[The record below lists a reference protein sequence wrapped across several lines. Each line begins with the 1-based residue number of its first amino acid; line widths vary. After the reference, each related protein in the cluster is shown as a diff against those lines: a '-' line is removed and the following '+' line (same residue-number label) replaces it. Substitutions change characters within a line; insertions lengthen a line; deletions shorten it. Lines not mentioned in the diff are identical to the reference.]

1 MFLKYKKELVIYDC
15 LLYYVS
21 SEIIQYLLLI
31 TYIYPPLGARGGFLH
46 NNPKILQGYELAPVR
61 DFSMGNTFSEYT
73 DSQPDLF
80 YSPSAEAR
88 NEKQRGIAAEDFI
101 LGLIKAGTPSY
112 NKKFE
117 LRVEA
122 YSLQLAYSHNKM
134 LSLSNSRTR
143 ILAHQV
149 ACTHRV
155 MSALNQRFLIADEV
169 GLGKTI
175 EAGLIIKELG
185 YRHRYRRM
193 LIVCPASL
201 MYQWQHEMLSKF
213 NDRFLIM
220 DRKELNR
227 VMTLR
232 RDANP
237 WEAHDKVICSLD
249 FIKNRRHQR
258 ILRNTSWDAVIF
270 DEAHRLRRDSRQAT
284 LAYEAAQVIAER
296 ATALLLL
303 TATPFRGNLDELYY
317 LIALLDRNIL
327 GPFQSYYFDYCIDN
341 ADLSTLRKKIAPV
354 LIRRT
359 KREVGGFTR
368 RCARTVRFELYPDER
383 ALYDATTRYVA
394 EEFNRAVQSENRA
407 VGFVMTIFQKLLDSS
422 TRALGSALE
431 RRMTRLR
438 ELADRADLERRLDRE
453 AAVDEP
459 DLIDETEDVDDLV
472 CLSSR
477 KTIAEM
483 RKEIDTLRRLV
494 ELSNGIRINKKS
506 EKLSRLIGDLK
517 KKGHKKFLI
526 FTQFRTTQEYLK
538 DVLGSFDVELFHGSQ
553 GRDEKERSMA
563 RFKDEAE
570 ILISTEAGGE
580 GRNMQFCNILINY
593 DLPWSPLKIE
603 QRIGRLHR
611 FGQADDVYIYNFST
625 KDTVAERVLEI
636 LKTKLRLFE
645 ESIGVPDV
653 LLGKIEDELKL
664 GSLFMEMAA
673 GLRNGSSV
681 DDEVERRLELARQ
694 GYEKI
699 SELAVADRIDFN
711 YDEYYRITLKDRKF
725 SNQRIERFVNLLL
738 ETDDFASRLLAGEG
752 NGLYRVACSHGD
764 GATQWRLGT
773 FDSGMALDNE
783 QLEFLAFGHPV
794 IDRLVSYCQGRL
806 FGGYVGVA
814 SVRSDVD
821 FDGMVFY
828 FMVTY
833 ASVTK
838 TREIIPV
845 AVIRDGSVT
854 GKALDAIET
863 ELGIQELSET
873 APDTEIR
880 AAAIA
885 AEADDFFAE
894 ARKRVSMK
902 IKLRKEILSE
912 NLDVSIDPEMNKIKE
927 SYDRRIAELEEKL
940 ELLEAQFKW
949 YGRNL
954 KGTITRTKNLI
965 EKAKS
970 ERESL
975 LGKYQKYL
983 GIDHEV
989 ELLCAGIL
997 VPRPF

>member
-1 MFLKYKKELVIYDC
+1 
-15 LLYYVS
+15 
-21 SEIIQYLLLI
+21 
-31 TYIYPPLGARGGFLH
+31 
-46 NNPKILQGYELAPVR
+46 
-61 DFSMGNTFSEYT
+61 MGNTFSEYT
-73 DSQPDLF
+73 NSQPDLF
-80 YSPSAEAR
+80 SSPSAEAQIDER
-88 NEKQRGIAAEDFI
+88 EAIKAEDCI
-101 LGLIKAGTPSY
+101 LDLMKAGPPETSM
-112 NKKFE
+112 NFQ

-155 MSALNQRFLIADEV
+155 MSALSQRFLIADEV

-175 EAGLIIKELG
+175 EAGLIMKELE
-185 YRHRYRRM
+185 YRHQYRRM

-201 MYQWQHEMLSKF
+201 MCQWQHEMLSKF
-213 NDRFLIM
+213 NDRFIIM

-227 VMTLR
+227 LTSSR
-232 RDANP
+232 CDPNP
-237 WEAHDKVICSLD
+237 WEAHDKLICSLD
-249 FIKNRRHQR
+249 FIKSRRHQKM
-258 ILRNTSWDAVIF
+258 LRNASWDTVIF

-284 LAYEAAQVIAER
+284 LAYEAAQMIAER
-296 ATALLLL
+296 SAALLLL

-317 LIALLDRNIL
+317 LISLLDRNIL

-341 ADLSTLRKKIAPV
+341 SDLSALRKKIAPV
-354 LIRRT
+354 MIRRT

-368 RCARTVRFELYPDER
+368 RCARTVRFELYQDER
-383 ALYDATTRYVA
+383 ALYDATTLYVA
-394 EEFNRAVQSENRA
+394 EEFNRAVQCENRA

-422 TRALGSALE
+422 TYALGSALE
-431 RRMTRLR
+431 RRMMRLR
-438 ELADRADLERRLDRE
+438 DLADRAELERRLDRD
-453 AAVDEP
+453 AAIDEP
-459 DLIDETEDVDDLV
+459 DLIDEAEDVDDLV

-477 KTIAEM
+477 KSIAEM
-483 RKEIDTLRRLV
+483 QKEIDTLRRLV
-494 ELSNGIRINKKS
+494 DLSNKIRINKKG
-506 EKLSRLIGDLK
+506 EKLARLIADLK
-517 KKGHKKFLI
+517 KKGHTKFLI

-553 GRDEKERSMA
+553 SRDEKERSIT

-611 FGQADDVYIYNFST
+611 FGQADDVFIYNFST

-636 LKTKLRLFE
+636 LKNKLRLFE

-653 LLGKIEDELKL
+653 LLGKIEDELRL
-664 GSLFMEMAA
+664 GSLFMEMTA
-673 GLRNGSSV
+673 GLRSGSSV
-681 DDEVERRLELARQ
+681 DDEVERRLELARE

-725 SNQRIERFVNLLL
+725 SNQRIERFVNLLM
-738 ETDDFASRLLAGEG
+738 ETDDIASGMLARAGD
-752 NGLYRVACSHGD
+752 GLYRVACSDGD
-764 GATQWRLGT
+764 GKTRWELGT
-773 FDSGMALDNE
+773 FDSGTALDNE

-794 IDRLVSYCQGRL
+794 IDRLVSYCQSRL
-806 FGGYVGVA
+806 FGGYTGVQ
-814 SVRSDVD
+814 SMRSPVA
-821 FDGMVFY
+821 FIGMVFY
-828 FMVTY
+828 FMVTFV
-833 ASVTK
+833 SVSK

-845 AVIRDGSVT
+845 AVIRGGSVT
-854 GKALDAIET
+854 GKELDEIES
-863 ELGIQELSET
+863 ELCTQELSET
-873 APDTEIR
+873 APDAGKP
-880 AAAIA
+880 AASIA
-885 AEADDFFAE
+885 AEADQYFAE
-894 ARKRVSMK
+894 ARERVRMK
-902 IKLRKEILSE
+902 IKLRKEFLIR
-912 NLDVSIDPEMNKIKE
+912 NLDVSIDPEIHKIEE
-927 SYDRRIAELEEKL
+927 SYNRRIAELEEKL

-965 EKAKS
+965 EREKS
-970 ERESL
+970 DREKIL
-975 LGKYQKYL
+975 EKYQKYH

-989 ELLCAGIL
+989 ELLCSGIL
-997 VPRPF
+997 ISKPF